1 MTAAQV
7 QATFDSAN
15 PRAMRHYDAAVASF
29 QEVNINTT
37 SAVSYASEWKARQ
50 CNLVLSPAECGKK
63 SIGLH

>member
-1 MTAAQV
+1 MHE
-7 QATFDSAN
+7 
-15 PRAMRHYDAAVASF
+15 AMRHYDAAVASF